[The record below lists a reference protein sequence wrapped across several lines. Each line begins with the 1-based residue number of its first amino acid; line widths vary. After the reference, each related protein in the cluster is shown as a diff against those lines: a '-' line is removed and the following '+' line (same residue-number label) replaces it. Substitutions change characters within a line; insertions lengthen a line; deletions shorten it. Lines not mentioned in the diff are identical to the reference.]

1 MESTRYRLLIGGAEI
16 AGGAVSGIA
25 LGLLGMV
32 LGRQL
37 GLHAAPGNG
46 WSDLVGAVTGA
57 GGGYLLGV
65 VAGTTLVSRR
75 YTGHGSFFVALLGG
89 LAGGVL
95 AVSIVRLLDLYQY
108 SLALPVLFA
117 LLTVLGAVLALQL
130 SPRHR
135 ASTGNASDGGATVA
149 GHQSEL

>member
-1 MESTRYRLLIGGAEI
+1 MESTRYRLLIGAEI

-25 LGLLGMV
+25 LGMLGMV

-37 GLHAAPGNG
+37 GLQVAPGNG

-65 VAGTTLVSRR
+65 VAGTTLVSRH
-75 YTGHGSFFVALLGG
+75 YTGHGSFFAALVGG

-95 AVSIVRLLDLYQY
+95 AVAMVRLLDLYHY
-108 SLALPVLFA
+108 SLALPVLFS

-135 ASTGNASDGGATVA
+135 ASTGNASDGGPTVA
-149 GHQSEL
+149 GHQSDL

>member
-1 MESTRYRLLIGGAEI
+1 MEHARYRLLIGAAEV

-25 LGLLGMV
+25 LGILGMV
-32 LGRQL
+32 IGRQL

-65 VAGTTLVSRR
+65 VAGTTLVSGR
-75 YTGHGSFFVALLGG
+75 YTGHGSFFAALLGG

-95 AVSIVRLLDLYQY
+95 AVSMVRLLDLYQY
-108 SLALPVLFA
+108 SLALPVLFS
-117 LLTVLGAVLALQL
+117 LLTVLGAVLALHL
-130 SPRHR
+130 SRRHQ
-135 ASTGNASDGGATVA
+135 ASTGNASDGGSTVA
-149 GHQSEL
+149 GHQSDL